1 MLRALMPRC
10 LMVRALM
17 PRGLFQPSPGRGSP
31 SWALS
36 AATLLFSGR
45 KVSANSTVK
54 YVS

>member
-10 LMVRALM
+10 LMVRAKM
-17 PRGLFQPSPGRGSP
+17 PHSLFQLSPGRVSP

-45 KVSANSTVK
+45 KVLANSTVK